1 MSLNENEKKLLEEQ
15 RRKSWDFALSVNE
28 MSGRKVSKEFMEM
41 VEKEISGEISGEDFD
56 EWLHQKGL
64 RLAEESRK
72 KMENQ
77 KQEKGE

>member
-1 MSLNENEKKLLEEQ
+1 MTLGENEKKQLEEQ
-15 RRKSWDFALSVNE
+15 RRKSWDVALSVNE
-28 MSGRKVSKEFMEM
+28 MSGKKVSKEFMEM

-72 KMENQ
+72 KMNNDQ
-77 KQEKGE
+77 